1 MSIAR
6 RILLAS
12 VVLSLLV
19 SAAFV
24 TLILAI
30 TALRQANERE
40 ARASDVTTATLR
52 LEKLVVDLE
61 TGLRGLVLTGNE
73 RFLQPYTAAR
83 GQLPRRLAEFELLE
97 ERNTL
102 QERRATRLATLIRE
116 YVRDYLEPLVSIAR
130 FDRRAANTPIA
141 TREGRQRTDEIRG
154 LFTRFLA
161 AEAEEAA
168 ASTRAAE
175 RRSTW
180 AIRAGAA
187 GVIVSIALIAL
198 FGIYLARSI
207 GRPVRAVA
215 SGASEIAGG
224 RLSLRLREDGPGE
237 VGELTRSFN
246 EMAER
251 LEAGRAEL
259 ERQNAALRESERLKT
274 DLLSTVSHELR
285 TPLASVMG
293 FIALLLQRDF
303 DAETRRHYLGIV
315 DAQARRLESLL
326 EDFLDVQLIETG
338 RLELAQEL
346 VDMASLLRGQL
357 ELYAA
362 QSPTHKLELELPP
375 DGRDEPLLPVR
386 GDPNRLTQVIGN
398 LLSNAIKYSPDGG
411 DVEVRGQQRDDAVRI
426 SVRDDGIGIP
436 SSQQARIFTKFFR
449 GDAGASGI
457 GGAGLGLAF
466 SREVVEAHGGRIGF
480 SSAAGSG
487 STFWVEL
494 PAAVSGSNGEVS
506 DGNER
511 KEEA

>member
-1 MSIAR
+1 MSVGR

-19 SAAFV
+19 SVAFA

-30 TALRQANERE
+30 NALRDATERE
-40 ARASDVTTATLR
+40 ARSSDVTTATLR

-73 RFLQPYTAAR
+73 RFLDPYTIAR
-83 GQLPRRLAEFELLE
+83 AELPRRLPEFEQLA
-97 ERNTL
+97 ERDTT
-102 QERRATRLATLIRE
+102 QQRRAQRLALLIRE
-116 YVRDYLEPLVSIAR
+116 YVRDYLTPLVAIAR
-130 FDRRAANTPIA
+130 VDRRAANTPIA
-141 TREGRQRTDEIRG
+141 TREGRVRTDEIRA
-154 LFTRFLA
+154 LFRRFLA
-161 AEAEEAA
+161 IEEQESA

-175 RRSTW
+175 RRSTQ
-180 AIRAGAA
+180 AIRVGAA
-187 GVIVSIALIAL
+187 AVIASIVLIGL

-207 GRPVRAVA
+207 ARPVRAVA

-246 EMAER
+246 AMAER
-251 LEAGRAEL
+251 LEASRAEL

-293 FIALLLQRDF
+293 FISLLLQRDF

-315 DAQARRLESLL
+315 DAQARRLESILD
-326 EDFLDVQLIETG
+326 DFLDVQLIETG
-338 RLELAQEL
+338 RLELAEEL
-346 VDMASLLRGQL
+346 VDVAALLRGQL

-362 QSPTHKLELELPP
+362 QSPMHRLELALPP
-375 DGRDEPLLPVR
+375 DGRDGPLLPVL

-411 DVEVRGQQRDDAVRI
+411 DVEVRAQHSDGTVLI
-426 SVRDDGIGIP
+426 SVRDGGVGIP
-436 SSQQARIFTKFFR
+436 SSQQERIFTKFFR

-494 PAAVSGSNGEVS
+494 PDAVSAEAEQGQE
-506 DGNER
+506 DHER
-511 KEEA
+511 KEHQ

>member
-24 TLILAI
+24 ALILAI
-30 TALRQANERE
+30 NALRHANERE
-40 ARASDVTTATLR
+40 ARASDVTAATLR

-73 RFLQPYTAAR
+73 RFLQPYVTARAE
-83 GQLPRRLAEFELLE
+83 LPRRLAEFERLE
-97 ERNTL
+97 ERNTV
-102 QERRATRLATLIRE
+102 QNRRAERLALLIRE
-116 YVRDYLEPLVSIAR
+116 YVRDYLTPLVAIAR
-130 FDRRAANTPIA
+130 VDRRAANTPIA
-141 TREGRQRTDEIRG
+141 TREGRLRTDEIRA
-154 LFTRFLA
+154 LFRRFLA
-161 AEAEEAA
+161 VEAQEAA

-175 RRSTW
+175 RRSTR
-180 AIRAGAA
+180 AIRVGAA
-187 GVIVSIALIAL
+187 AVIGSIALIAL

-224 RLSLRLREDGPGE
+224 ELSLRLREDGPGE

-246 EMAER
+246 AMAQR
-251 LEAGRAEL
+251 LEVSRAEL

-293 FIALLLQRDF
+293 FISLLLQRDF

-315 DAQARRLESLL
+315 DAQARRLEALL

-338 RLELAQEL
+338 RLELVEEL
-346 VDMASLLRGQL
+346 VDVASLLRGQL

-362 QSPTHKLELELPP
+362 QSPTHRLELALPP
-375 DGRDEPLLPVR
+375 DGQEKPLLPVR

-398 LLSNAIKYSPDGG
+398 LLSNAIKYSPEGG
-411 DVEVRGQQRDDAVRI
+411 EVEVRGQQREGAVRV

-436 SSQQARIFTKFFR
+436 LSQQGRIFTKFFR

-480 SSAAGSG
+480 SSAVGRG

-494 PAAVSGSNGEVS
+494 PAANSAHVGKGTNGH
-506 DGNER
+506 ER
-511 KEEA
+511 KEQQ